1 MNKQVCCGE
10 AAVFGKGFFHLT
22 VVLARFREL
31 SAKRNPNAFDA
42 LDDAG
47 SDHGA
52 CSPLLFRRTATLG
65 STFGKCVYHAA
76 HTVYELLGILVT
88 AHVLAEKIRNVL
100 PTSQ

>member
-52 CSPLLFRRTATLG
+52 CSPLLSVGQQLWDRLSESAFITQPRGLRTARDIGDGTC
-65 STFGKCVYHAA
+65 TRRK
-76 HTVYELLGILVT
+76 
-88 AHVLAEKIRNVL
+88 N
-100 PTSQ
+100 P

>member
-52 CSPLLFRRTATLG
+52 CSPLLSVGQQLLDRLSESAFITQPTR
-65 STFGKCVYHAA
+65 STNCSGYW
-76 HTVYELLGILVT
+76 
-88 AHVLAEKIRNVL
+88 
-100 PTSQ
+100 